1 MSPKFIQSHI
11 DLITPEASTRQGF
24 LEQAL
29 KKTEVAEDFV
39 NSVNR
44 LRESLKTAANPE
56 EAVAITS
63 IREELIAA
71 AGFSDKASS
80 HFSSSELRQAL
91 KTVLDRIHEESEGA
105 EIDWRDNVVY
115 RFLLT
120 KGDSMGGMMRNITGA
135 VATAKF
141 AQEVLRILQERN
153 VTPRSRYSP
162 SNQNKIQQ
170 ISWEERVLYFD
181 KTPKFIGK
189 NIDVLLLRNRSG
201 TLTERLNRK
210 EDFIACGELKGGIDP
225 AGADEHWKT
234 AATAL
239 ERIRE
244 SFSSNTPALFFVGA
258 AIEAAMAVE
267 IFAQL
272 TSDDLTF
279 AANFNVPDQL
289 TDLVTWLTSL

>member
-1 MSPKFIQSHI
+1 MNPKFIRSHQ
-11 DLITPEASTRQGF
+11 DLITTAESTRQGF

-29 KKTEVAEDFV
+29 KKTEVAEAFAD
-39 NSVNR
+39 SVNR

-56 EAVAITS
+56 EASAITS

-71 AGFSDKASS
+71 AGFSDKASNY
-80 HFSSSELRQAL
+80 FSASELGQAL
-91 KTVLDRIHEESEGA
+91 KTVLERIYEESEGA
-105 EIDWRDNVVY
+105 AIDWRDNVVY

-120 KGDSMGGMMRNITGA
+120 KGDSAGGMMRNITGA
-135 VATAKF
+135 AATSKF

-153 VTPRSRYSP
+153 VTHQSLYSP
-162 SNQNKIQQ
+162 SNPNKIQQ

-189 NIDVLLLRNRSG
+189 NIDVTLLRNRSG
-201 TLTERLNRK
+201 TLAERLNRK

-239 ERIRE
+239 QRIRE
-244 SFSSNTPALFFVGA
+244 GFSSNTPALFFVGS
-258 AIEAAMAVE
+258 AIEAAMAEE
-267 IFAQL
+267 IFSQL
-272 TSDDLTF
+272 TSDELTF
-279 AANFNVPDQL
+279 AANFNAPDQL